1 MRMEQQFSS
10 RFRLMPMDRWLWTI
24 LMLSFIDEI
33 ILVDG
38 SEDISSYTTSMS
50 MPAAVLRSEVLDIL
64 LGESLPGI
72 EVECL
77 EKALTGVMRQYKK
90 WLILWLEIMG
100 ELLLIP
106 RIALCLT
113 NQVPPT
119 GSSAARIKRYQRQTK
134 IVRNWRTP
142 SIKIRQMENGC

>member
-1 MRMEQQFSS
+1 
-10 RFRLMPMDRWLWTI
+10 
-24 LMLSFIDEI
+24 MLSLIDEI

-50 MPAAVLRSEVLDIL
+50 MPAAVLRSEVLDTL

-119 GSSAARIKRYQRQTK
+119 GSSAARLKDIRGKQRLSVIGEHHQSRSDRWK
-134 IVRNWRTP
+134 MVVELRNIVAN
-142 SIKIRQMENGC
+142 